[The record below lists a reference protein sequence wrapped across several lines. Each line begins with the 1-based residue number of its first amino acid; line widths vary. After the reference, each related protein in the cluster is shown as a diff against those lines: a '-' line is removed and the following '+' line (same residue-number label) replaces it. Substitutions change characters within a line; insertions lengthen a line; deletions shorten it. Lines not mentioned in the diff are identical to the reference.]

1 MAKRWDDPF
10 RTGFAGQYDP
20 GTMYGLIYRARAG
33 DLAAKNHLSLA
44 GFYDQQGND
53 IYGGNQNYQQ
63 AVTNWAKAKNLG
75 VYGGPDAFQWNSA
88 WAAPGSDTASPFF
101 SSAWD
106 SFWTDQPG
114 QAKVDQPQDN
124 KPNNPLGT
132 TGNGQ
137 AGADGTLTG
146 YNPANDPIR
155 NGSYNRLLAGKFDP
169 WGNWGRYGPRQNGVK
184 KHQTAQGLESDVD
197 RVYRWTND
205 QLRGM
210 GYSGGEDP
218 RAASVRTKIF
228 LDNVERLKSEYAAE
242 KARNPK
248 APGWE
253 TSDFYNMDQQLAADG
268 TPVDATPAGNNGT
281 PPPTTPATGQG
292 TGQTGTG
299 GQQGT
304 GQTQTYTNPITGQTV
319 TGQGNDFARNLILAS
334 DSDARNDYLL
344 RALGIDPQNGG
355 LYLDSILRTISPMA
369 GRFIQLQG
377 IGGDT
382 SAGPVINTQGN
393 LDTLA
398 GWLRNPG
405 GMANVQNWARGQL
418 AGATAPGS
426 GLSRLSDANAQ
437 LDTIGQL
444 LAMQYSGVN
453 PILVQAYAD
462 YFDRSRRGYRD
473 YNFNQIGRGS
483 IQNPID
489 WLRSSQWADLLG

>member
-114 QAKVDQPQDN
+114 QAKVDQPQDK
-124 KPNNPLGT
+124 KPSGENTFNAP
-132 TGNGQ
+132 
-137 AGADGTLTG
+137 
-146 YNPANDPIR
+146 P
-155 NGSYNRLLAGKFDP
+155 NGSYPGLAQGAGQAQTAAGAPDWAKYTGGNTGSTYGALVGKFDP
-169 WGNWGRYGPRQNGVK
+169 WGNWGRYGPNQNGAK
-184 KHQTAQGLESDVD
+184 KHATAQGPESDVD

-205 QLRGM
+205 LLRSM
-210 GYSGGEDP
+210 GYSGGENAP
-218 RAASVRTKIF
+218 PELRTRIF
-228 LDNVERLKSEYAAE
+228 LANVERLKSEYASS
-242 KARNPK
+242 KPPVDWR
-248 APGWE
+248 
-253 TSDFYNMDQQLAADG
+253 TSDFYNMDAQLTADG
-268 TPVDATPAGNNGT
+268 TPPGTT
-281 PPPTTPATGQG
+281 PPPT
-292 TGQTGTG
+292 
-299 GQQGT
+299 GQQGNGQQGQQGNGQNGQQ
-304 GQTQTYTNPITGQTV
+304 GQTLTYTNPITGQTT

-334 DSDARNDYLL
+334 DSDARNDYVL

>member
-88 WAAPGSDTASPFF
+88 WAAPGFDTVSPFF

-124 KPNNPLGT
+124 KPTNPLGT
-132 TGNGQ
+132 TGGGGQ
-137 AGADGTLTG
+137 
-146 YNPANDPIR
+146 
-155 NGSYNRLLAGKFDP
+155 
-169 WGNWGRYGPRQNGVK
+169 
-184 KHQTAQGLESDVD
+184 QTAQGFRVNVPNGYGKPRAYYYNGHAVQGDQGQWITLPVDYNEAADTRRWEYNGKMEESTMRRAVRYAFDDVRD
-197 RVYRWTND
+197 RRSGDFNQALIARLKQFYAEAGGQGV
-205 QLRGM
+205 
-210 GYSGGEDP
+210 GYTINAASPSGGP
-218 RAASVRTKIF
+218 TM
-228 LDNVERLKSEYAAE
+228 
-242 KARNPK
+242 
-248 APGWE
+248 PG
-253 TSDFYNMDQQLAADG
+253 TGQQGG
-268 TPVDATPAGNNGT
+268 TGT
-281 PPPTTPATGQG
+281 GQQG

-304 GQTQTYTNPITGQTV
+304 GQTLTYTNPITGQTV

-334 DSDARNDYLL
+334 DSDARNDYVL

-369 GRFIQLQG
+369 GRFIHLQG

-382 SAGPVINTQGN
+382 SAGPMINTQGN

-418 AGATAPGS
+418 AGATASGS
-426 GLSRLSDANAQ
+426 ELSRLSDANAQ